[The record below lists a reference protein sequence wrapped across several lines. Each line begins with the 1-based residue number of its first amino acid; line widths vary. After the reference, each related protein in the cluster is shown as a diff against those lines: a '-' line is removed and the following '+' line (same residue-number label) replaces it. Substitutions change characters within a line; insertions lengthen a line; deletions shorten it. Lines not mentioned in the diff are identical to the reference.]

1 MKILRDL
8 SLAIRFLTII
18 PIASFPLSN
27 NSNQDEEEEDL
38 AENFANSMAFFPLVG
53 MLIGILLVLLR
64 RIFCFLPVSPLIG
77 DTLILI
83 VWIWLSGGLHLD
95 GFADSVDG
103 FSGGDNKEEILNIMK
118 DSATGAKGVVAL
130 VSLLLLKFVFL
141 VEMPLLLKDAALFLT
156 PTIGRWSMVI
166 AAFLGKPARVKN
178 SMGKLFMDYVGW
190 REVIFASL
198 TTAVIGILLFR
209 LYFLPLVIVGVGIVL
224 LILKYCQKRIE
235 GISGDILGAINEIVE
250 VSILLFICLLSQLLS
265 LSVFL

>member
-18 PIASFPLSN
+18 PVISFPSSN
-27 NSNQDEEEEDL
+27 NTNQNDEVL

-53 MLIGILLVLLR
+53 MIIGILLVLLR
-64 RIFCFLPVSPLIG
+64 RIFYYLVVSSLVG
-77 DTLILI
+77 DALVLI

-103 FSGGDNKEEILNIMK
+103 FVGGHDKEEILKIMK
-118 DSATGAKGVVAL
+118 DNSTGAKGVVAL
-130 VSLLLLKFVFL
+130 VSLLLLKFVL
-141 VEMPLLLKDAALFLT
+141 LAEMPLLLKDVALFFT
-156 PTIGRWSMVI
+156 PAIGRWSMVI
-166 AAFLGKPARVKN
+166 AAFLGKPARLKN

-198 TTAVIGILLFR
+198 TMAVIGILLFG
-209 LYFLPLVIVGVGIVL
+209 LYLLPLVIIGMGIVL
-224 LILKYCQKRIE
+224 LILKYCQKRIG

-250 VSILLFICLLSQLLS
+250 VSILLTVCILGIK
-265 LSVFL
+265 

>member
-18 PIASFPLSN
+18 PIVSFPPSN
-27 NSNQDEEEEDL
+27 NTNQNEEALE
-38 AENFANSMAFFPLVG
+38 ENFANSMAFFPLVG
-53 MLIGILLVLLR
+53 MLIGIFLVLLR
-64 RIFCFLPVSPLIG
+64 RLFYYFAVSPLLG
-77 DTLILI
+77 DTLVLI

-103 FSGGDNKEEILNIMK
+103 FLGGHNKEEILKIMK

-130 VSLLLLKFVFL
+130 VSLLLLKFVLL
-141 VEMPLLLKDAALFLT
+141 VEMPLFLKDAALFFA
-156 PTIGRWSMVI
+156 PAIGRWSMVI
-166 AAFLGKPARVKN
+166 AAFLGKPVRLKD

-198 TTAVIGILLFR
+198 TMAVIGILLFK
-209 LYFLPLVIVGVGIVL
+209 LYFLPLVIIGIGIVL
-224 LILKYCQKRIE
+224 LMLKYCQKKIG

-250 VSILLFICLLSQLLS
+250 VSILLAFCILGIK
-265 LSVFL
+265 

>member
-8 SLAIRFLTII
+8 SLAIRFLTIF

-27 NSNQDEEEEDL
+27 NSNQDEEEALE
-38 AENFANSMAFFPLVG
+38 ENFANSMAFFPLVG
-53 MLIGILLVLLR
+53 MLMGVLLVVLR
-64 RIFCFLPVSPLIG
+64 RIFYYLPVSPLIG

-103 FSGGDNKEEILNIMK
+103 FSGGHNKEEILKIMK

-130 VSLLLLKFVFL
+130 VSLLLLKFVLL
-141 VEMPLLLKDAALFLT
+141 VEMPLFLKDAVLFFT
-156 PTIGRWSMVI
+156 PTVGRWSMVI
-166 AAFLGKPARVKN
+166 AAFLGKPARTRN

-198 TTAVIGILLFR
+198 TMAVIGFLLFK
-209 LYFLPLVIVGVGIVL
+209 LYFLPLVIIGIGIVL
-224 LILKYCQKRIE
+224 LILKYCQKRIG

-250 VSILLFICLLSQLLS
+250 VFILLTFYILYIR
-265 LSVFL
+265 

>member
-18 PIASFPLSN
+18 PVISFPPSN
-27 NSNQDEEEEDL
+27 NTNQDEEAL
-38 AENFANSMAFFPLVG
+38 TENFANSMAFFPLVG
-53 MLIGILLVLLR
+53 MLIGILLVVLR
-64 RIFCFLPVSPLIG
+64 RIFYYLPVSPLIC
-77 DTLILI
+77 DTLILV

-103 FSGGDNKEEILNIMK
+103 FLGGHNKEEILNIMK

-130 VSLLLLKFVFL
+130 VSLLLLKFVLL
-141 VEMPLLLKDAALFLT
+141 VEMPLFLKDAALFFT
-156 PTIGRWSMVI
+156 PVIGRWSMVI
-166 AAFLGKPARVKN
+166 AAFLGKPARLKN

-198 TTAVIGILLFR
+198 TLAVIGILLFR
-209 LYFLPLVIVGVGIVL
+209 LYFLPLVIIGVGIVL
-224 LILKYCQKRIE
+224 LMLKYCQQKIG

-250 VSILLFICLLSQLLS
+250 VFILLTFYILYIR
-265 LSVFL
+265 

>member
-18 PIASFPLSN
+18 PVISFPPSN
-27 NSNQDEEEEDL
+27 NTNQNEEALE
-38 AENFANSMAFFPLVG
+38 ENFANSMAFFPLVG
-53 MLIGILLVLLR
+53 MLIGVLLVVLR
-64 RIFCFLPVSPLIG
+64 RIFYYLPVSPLIG

-103 FSGGDNKEEILNIMK
+103 FFGGHNKEEILNIMK
-118 DSATGAKGVVAL
+118 DSSTGAKGVVAL
-130 VSLLLLKFVFL
+130 VSLLLLKFVLL
-141 VEMPLLLKDAALFLT
+141 VEMPLLLKDAALLFT

-166 AAFLGKPARVKN
+166 AAFLGKPARTKN

-198 TTAVIGILLFR
+198 TMVVVGILLFK
-209 LYFLPLVIVGVGIVL
+209 LYFLPLVIIGIGIVL
-224 LILKYCQKRIE
+224 LILKYCQKKIG

-250 VSILLFICLLSQLLS
+250 VSILLVICLLNQYFYFSI
-265 LSVFL
+265 FL

>member
-18 PIASFPLSN
+18 PIISFPPSN
-27 NSNQDEEEEDL
+27 NTNQNEEDL

-53 MLIGILLVLLR
+53 MLIGVLLVVLR
-64 RIFCFLPVSPLIG
+64 RIFYYLPVSPLVG

-103 FSGGDNKEEILNIMK
+103 FFGGHNKEEILKIMK
-118 DSATGAKGVVAL
+118 DSSTGAKGVVAL
-130 VSLLLLKFVFL
+130 VSLLLLKFVLL
-141 VEMPLLLKDAALFLT
+141 VEMPLLLKDAALFFT

-166 AAFLGKPARVKN
+166 AAFLGKPARLKN

-198 TTAVIGILLFR
+198 TMAVIGILLFR
-209 LYFLPLVIVGVGIVL
+209 LFFLPLVIIGIGIVL
-224 LILKYCQKRIE
+224 LILKYCQKRIG
-235 GISGDILGAINEIVE
+235 GIGGDILGAINEIVE
-250 VSILLFICLLSQLLS
+250 VFILLTFYILYIR
-265 LSVFL
+265 

>member
-1 MKILRDL
+1 MKILRDF

-18 PIASFPLSN
+18 PVISFSPPDN
-27 NSNQDEEEEDL
+27 TDQNEEVL

-64 RIFCFLPVSPLIG
+64 RLFYYLTVSSLVS
-77 DTLILI
+77 DALVLI

-103 FSGGDNKEEILNIMK
+103 FLGGHDKEEILKIMK
-118 DSATGAKGVVAL
+118 DSSTGAKGVVAL
-130 VSLLLLKFVFL
+130 VSLLLLKYVL
-141 VEMPLLLKDAALFLT
+141 LAEMPLWLKDVTLFFT
-156 PTIGRWSMVI
+156 PAIGRWSMVI
-166 AAFLGKPARVKN
+166 AAFLGKSARLKN

-198 TTAVIGILLFR
+198 TMAVIGILLFK
-209 LYFLPLVIVGVGIVL
+209 LYVLPLVIIGIVIVL
-224 LILKYCQKRIE
+224 SILKYCQEKIG

-250 VSILLFICLLSQLLS
+250 VSILLAICLLSQLFS
-265 LSVFL
+265 LSILP

>member
-18 PIASFPLSN
+18 PVISFLPSN
-27 NSNQDEEEEDL
+27 NTNQNEEVL

-53 MLIGILLVLLR
+53 MLIGILLVFLR
-64 RIFCFLPVSPLIG
+64 RIFCYLAVSSLVS
-77 DTLILI
+77 DALVLI

-103 FSGGDNKEEILNIMK
+103 FLGGHDKEEILKIMK
-118 DSATGAKGVVAL
+118 DSSTGAKGVVAL
-130 VSLLLLKFVFL
+130 VSLLLLKFVLL
-141 VEMPLLLKDAALFLT
+141 VEMPLLLKDAALFFT

-166 AAFLGKPARVKN
+166 AAFLGKPARLKN

-198 TTAVIGILLFR
+198 TMAVIGVLLFK
-209 LYFLPLVIVGVGIVL
+209 LYFLPLVIIGIGIVL
-224 LILKYCQKRIE
+224 LILKYCKKRIG

-250 VSILLFICLLSQLLS
+250 VSILLTVCILGIK
-265 LSVFL
+265 

>member
-8 SLAIRFLTII
+8 SLAIRFLTIF

-27 NSNQDEEEEDL
+27 NSNQDEEVL
-38 AENFANSMAFFPLVG
+38 TENFANSMAFFPLVG
-53 MLIGILLVLLR
+53 MLIGVLLVVLR
-64 RIFCFLPVSPLIG
+64 RIFYYLPVSPLIG
-77 DTLILI
+77 DTLVLI

-103 FSGGDNKEEILNIMK
+103 FSGGHDKEEILKIMK

-130 VSLLLLKFVFL
+130 VSLLLLKFVLL
-141 VEMPLLLKDAALFLT
+141 VEMPLLLKDAVLFFT

-166 AAFLGKPARVKN
+166 AAFLGKPARLKN

-198 TTAVIGILLFR
+198 TMAAIGIFLFR
-209 LYFLPLVIVGVGIVL
+209 LYFLLLVTIGIGIIL
-224 LILKYCQKRIE
+224 LILKYCQKKIG
-235 GISGDILGAINEIVE
+235 GISGDVLGAINEIVE
-250 VSILLFICLLSQLLS
+250 VSILLAIYLLSQFFS
-265 LSVFL
+265 LSIFL